1 MPPISQKGVLMTSKL
16 AQRLALATILAGF
29 VPMVAVAQPP
39 AGPGPAMMGG
49 GMGPGM
55 MGGYWNT
62 ATYLDGLKS
71 RLGITAGQEPA
82 WQDYS
87 ETVTSAGQQMQT
99 QHQTMFEAM
108 GTASWQER
116 RNLMNSMF
124 QTRQQASDSVH
135 QAATKLVAALDP
147 AQKERAQQT
156 LPGLAYGHGMM
167 MH

>member
-1 MPPISQKGVLMTSKL
+1 MTRKF
-16 AQRLALATILAGF
+16 AQRLALTTFLAGF
-29 VPMVAVAQPP
+29 IPMVAVAQPSAVP
-39 AGPGPAMMGG
+39 RAGMMGG

-62 ATYLDGLKS
+62 ASYLDGLKT

-82 WQDYS
+82 WKDYS
-87 ETVTSAGQQMQT
+87 DTVTSVGQQMQT

-124 QTRQQASDSVH
+124 QTRQQASGSVH

-147 AQKERAQQT
+147 AQKERAQQI
-156 LPGLAYGHGMM
+156 LPGLTYGHGMM
-167 MH
+167 MR